1 MLPERRRNP
10 NRITKESVLNW
21 RKKNFGNN
29 LNTEDMFYI
38 DVEINGETTPL
49 IFEEG
54 NGRVTKE
61 TDINF
66 ASIN

>member
-1 MLPERRRNP
+1 ME
-10 NRITKESVLNW
+10 E
-21 RKKNFGNN
+21 KNFGNN